1 MTERNKQTTPMK
13 EAFIL
18 GIIADMLEAKQ
29 TKERK
34 IIKEE
39 MEEVAAL
46 MKNGEFETEMED
58 FYSKP
63 SIDTSQRKRS
73 RDNTSSIAFL
83 QHTNDI
89 HLFLPRHEHTPVFTK
104 TFVQKKIKFVIFSM
118 SHTPKS
124 YALINLHEHIP
135 TSPVKWC

>member
-1 MTERNKQTTPMK
+1 MK

-83 QHTNDI
+83 QHTN
-89 HLFLPRHEHTPVFTK
+89 EHTPVFTK
-104 TFVQKKIKFVIFSM
+104 TFTQYRYQDISSKENKV
-118 SHTPKS
+118 
-124 YALINLHEHIP
+124 
-135 TSPVKWC
+135 